1 MLFKSHPAAS
11 LKEIKKHLRLAI
23 HGHVISD
30 IKKQTFHKPERKFKK
45 NEYCQS
51 QMKEDLEGTCQ
62 WQGGGN
68 LTATRRRELNSDKA
82 EGTWQWQGGGNLTV
96 TRRREL
102 DSDKAEGTWQ
112 WQGGGNLAVTRRREL
127 DNDKALYKKYWV
139 NFYKSLPAVIA
150 RGSRSSIQGPSE
162 HSLILTKLEPKQNL
176 ICNLIPINFCRR
188 AIIVFQLL

>member
-11 LKEIKKHLRLAI
+11 LKEIKKHLWLAI

-112 WQGGGNLAVTRRREL
+112 WQGGGNLTMTRRCIKNIESTSIRACQLSSPGGVEQV
-127 DNDKALYKKYWV
+127 YKDHQNIVW
-139 NFYKSLPAVIA
+139 FW
-150 RGSRSSIQGPSE
+150 
-162 HSLILTKLEPKQNL
+162 QNL
-176 ICNLIPINFCRR
+176 SQSRTLY
-188 AIIVFQLL
+188 VTLYQ

>member
-11 LKEIKKHLRLAI
+11 LKEIKKHLWLAI

-82 EGTWQWQGGGNLTV
+82 EGTWQWQGGGNLTM
-96 TRRREL
+96 TRRCIKNIESTSIRACQL
-102 DSDKAEGTWQ
+102 SPP
-112 WQGGGNLAVTRRREL
+112 GGVEQV
-127 DNDKALYKKYWV
+127 YKDHQNIVW
-139 NFYKSLPAVIA
+139 FW
-150 RGSRSSIQGPSE
+150 
-162 HSLILTKLEPKQNL
+162 QNL
-176 ICNLIPINFCRR
+176 SQSRTLY
-188 AIIVFQLL
+188 VTLYQ